1 MTLSE
6 ELLSKIQQLQEKFAA
21 ENQDLVGYLDGLL
34 HADYLT
40 YWDYIHLDTLLS
52 LQNPRTAIEDE
63 PIFIMYHQIT
73 ELYFKLS
80 LMEFANMRKA
90 GPPKEVAV
98 LLKRVQ
104 RINRYFEALTTSF
117 GVMEQG
123 MDREQ
128 FLQFRM
134 TLMPASGFQS
144 AQYRMIEIAATPL
157 QNLVGIHFRD
167 ALAGE
172 TDLST
177 LFNKIYW
184 KAGAVI
190 EASGEKTLTLKQ
202 FEQKYTAPLLQMAQE
217 VHGQTLSDFYLQL
230 PATAQNNS
238 KLIKALKLLDLNV
251 NVYWPLQHYKTA
263 VAYLAKRPHDIAATG
278 GTNWQKY
285 LPPRFQKRIFFP
297 QLWSATE
304 QDEWG
309 KPWVD
314 AVLKSLQAH
323 D

>member
-1 MTLSE
+1 MHLSE

-21 ENQDLVGYLDGLL
+21 ENQDLLGYLDGLL
-34 HADYLT
+34 HADYIT

-80 LMEFANMRKA
+80 LMELAHLRKA
-90 GPPKEVAV
+90 GPTPSAAE

-128 FLQFRM
+128 FMQFRM

-144 AQYRMIEIAATPL
+144 AQYRMIEIASTPL
-157 QNLVGIHFRD
+157 QNLVGITHRES
-167 ALAGE
+167 LAQE
-172 TDLST
+172 TDIT
-177 LFNKIYW
+177 KLFDKIYW

-190 EASGEKTLTLKQ
+190 ESTGEKTLTLKQ
-202 FEQKYTAPLLQMAQE
+202 FERKYTALLLQFAKDVE
-217 VHGQTLSDFYLQL
+217 HQTLADFYEHL
-230 PATAQNNS
+230 PPAS
-238 KLIKALKLLDLNV
+238 KNDPALVKGLKLLDLNV

-263 VAYLAKRPHDIAATG
+263 VAYLAKRPHDVAATG

-297 QLWSATE
+297 ELWTT
-304 QDEWG
+304 DEKDSWG